1 MNHHAAE
8 TLVAPAWRWEG
19 KWPLSQA
26 KPAVVLGRPAES
38 GADFLI
44 AGKSLRIRRG
54 FPVVVRYR
62 IDRRIDCHS
71 DRRSECR
78 FDCRFD
84 TIASALGFDTSVSDF
99 P

>member
-1 MNHHAAE
+1 MNRFGE
-8 TLVAPAWRWEG
+8 TLVAPAWRLEEQR
-19 KWPLSQA
+19 PLSQV
-26 KPAVVLGRPAES
+26 KPVVVLGRPAEL

-54 FPVVVRYR
+54 FPVVVRFR

-71 DRRSECR
+71 DCR

>member
-1 MNHHAAE
+1 MNRFGE
-8 TLVAPAWRWEG
+8 TLVAPAWRLEEQR
-19 KWPLSQA
+19 PLSQV
-26 KPAVVLGRPAES
+26 KPVVVLGRPAEL

-54 FPVVVRYR
+54 FPVVVRFR
-62 IDRRIDCHS
+62 IDRRIVCHS